1 MKRQFEFLTAPSA
14 LQVELAVAPDPGPGA
29 GREVV
34 RAVRVERRRRL
45 AAAGR
50 PGHVRRD
57 HLAVGG
63 GDHEAARLR
72 SLGTKVATN
81 WSQRHHLAP
90 DAISTG
96 TISWVL
102 PPSLP
107 LHLPPDQ

>member
-72 SLGTKVATN
+72 SLGTGHKKSQLIGHKDTTWHLLQSAKV
-81 WSQRHHLAP
+81 Q
-90 DAISTG
+90 
-96 TISWVL
+96 
-102 PPSLP
+102 
-107 LHLPPDQ
+107 